1 MYIYLP
7 WVVPSMPKGLKAT
20 SSTIIIGAS
29 VTETG
34 PNTFTQANVDLQ
46 LNPLDN
52 EVFVV
57 VAVDMDVAPADA
69 IAATDTRSTMALTT
83 TSQTALPSLASSNVI
98 ARKSV
103 AFMGAGLVDGGYGL
117 SEAAGE
123 TPPTTLDYVGII
135 ATNDFFLQIEGTAN
149 TIAKSGA
156 VKVYGY
162 RARAE
167 ASVYAALVQS
177 EVLSS

>member
-1 MYIYLP
+1 
-7 WVVPSMPKGLKAT
+7 MPKGLKAT

-29 VTETG
+29 ISEAG
-34 PNTFTQANVDLQ
+34 PNTFTQEEVDLQ

-57 VAVDMDVAPADA
+57 VAVDMDVAPAEA
-69 IAATDTRSTMALTT
+69 IAGTDTRSTLAMTT
-83 TSQTALPSLASSNVI
+83 TRQTAMPILASSNVI

-103 AFMGAGLVDGGYGL
+103 AFQGAGLVDGGYGIA
-117 SEAAGE
+117 EAAGE

-135 ATNDFFLQIEGTAN
+135 ATNDFFLQLQGN
-149 TIAKSGA
+149 NNVNPKSGS

>member
-1 MYIYLP
+1 
-7 WVVPSMPKGLKAT
+7 MPKGLKAS

-29 VTETG
+29 VTESA

-57 VAVDMDVAPADA
+57 VAVDMDVSPAEA
-69 IAATDTRSTMALTT
+69 IAATNTRSTLAMTT
-83 TSQTALPSLASSNVI
+83 TSQTTMPILASSNVI

-103 AFMGAGLVDGGYGL
+103 AFQGAGLADGGYGIA
-117 SEAAGE
+117 ETAGE

-135 ATNDFFLQIEGTAN
+135 ATNDFFLQIEGNNNTA
-149 TIAKSGA
+149 AKSA
-156 VKVYGY
+156 SVKVYGY
-162 RARAE
+162 RARADS
-167 ASVYAALVQS
+167 SVYAALVQS